1 GSRPSRPNS
10 SRSSRVNAVPLLSS
24 GSRISMNP
32 GNPVARYGSPFA
44 STRLSNCFISQRLLV
59 AAVARRQRQYRAAAR
74 GVGRFVAVGVVA
86 ARRAG
91 RALVA
96 RRRSGRV
103 VALGAVPRRRVGRL
117 GALAVGRRRRVG
129 RGVGGRRRRLG
140 RLAPI
145 IGRGGLPG
153 EAHGLLGEER
163 GLADRGRE
171 LGGALVGDGGVGVA
185 PLLEGDAAE
194 VTPRLGEARLGRDGL
209 LEQPPRAL
217 GVAGVV

>member
-74 GVGRFVAVGVVA
+74 GVGRFVAVGVAA

-103 VALGAVPRRRVGRL
+103 VALGAVP
-117 GALAVGRRRRVG
+117 RRRVG

-163 GLADRGRE
+163 VLADRGRE

-217 GVAGVV
+217 GVASVV